1 MADDRLIESY
11 LAELARQL
19 PGSPES
25 RARVL
30 DEVRDHLLAAVAR
43 EQTLGAPRD
52 EAVRRAVA
60 RFGGPKTIGCHFV
73 ALSEE
78 QGVVVSV
85 LVSKIVGWLALAASA
100 YYAWFFLAVRPAQGA
115 LVAAVLL
122 AGSGL
127 VALLVRPPSI
137 GGVGWFRDGRPATWA
152 GWLSA
157 GLVLVL
163 LAAIFVSVDRGS
175 HSSSDT
181 LIGSIPLM
189 TPVAVLALL
198 LARAVDAARP
208 AAE

>member
-1 MADDRLIESY
+1 MPDPSLIASY
-11 LAELARQL
+11 LAKLARQL
-19 PGSPES
+19 PGSAES

-30 DEVRDHLLAAVAR
+30 DEVRDHLLAAAAR
-43 EQTLGAPRD
+43 EQTLGASKD
-52 EAVRRAVA
+52 EAARRAVA
-60 RFGGPKTIGCHFV
+60 RFGGPETVNFHFV
-73 ALSEE
+73 ALYEE
-78 QGVVVSV
+78 RGAVMREVTA
-85 LVSKIVGWLALAASA
+85 KIVGWLGIAASA
-100 YYAWFFLAVRPAQGA
+100 YYAWFFLAVRPAQGT

-137 GGVGWFRDGRPATWA
+137 GGIGWFRDGRPATWV

-157 GLVLVL
+157 GLVFAL

-175 HSSSDT
+175 HSVSDT

-189 TPVAVLALL
+189 IPVAVLALL
-198 LARAVDAARP
+198 LARAIDAGRP